1 MDKCSLEDIEF
12 TVSLWEIKSGMS
24 MEYGEY
30 LATFNQS
37 VNDYVAIYPD
47 DIKSKG
53 DYSLDKIVIGKSLK
67 HPVVYKAVK
76 EYLNTKDINKINET
90 IYNESELINF
100 CSSKKVTGGAIITKE
115 LDISKYKIE
124 KPIEGSY
131 KLIPKANREKIN
143 GVDIVE
149 YIYKEISGKESKR
162 ATIKKAWLNHPL
174 VIKYANKLFDY
185 SHPKMEKQLDLKA
198 FKNKDVG
205 SVIKLL
211 WLKML

>member
-76 EYLNTKDINKINET
+76 EYLNIKI
-90 IYNESELINF
+90 L
-100 CSSKKVTGGAIITKE
+100 
-115 LDISKYKIE
+115 
-124 KPIEGSY
+124 
-131 KLIPKANREKIN
+131 
-143 GVDIVE
+143 
-149 YIYKEISGKESKR
+149 
-162 ATIKKAWLNHPL
+162 
-174 VIKYANKLFDY
+174 
-185 SHPKMEKQLDLKA
+185 
-198 FKNKDVG
+198 
-205 SVIKLL
+205 IKLMKL
-211 WLKML
+211 SIMRVN